1 MTQPGPDDDRIE
13 VDVGD
18 MATVM
23 YASTEFEAEAVRAV
37 LADSGIRSVMVPSGA
52 NVFGFPLAASGR
64 GIPVRVLPD
73 ELDRART
80 ALAQAQFV
88 GRSVDWDD
96 VDVGEIPPDVQRDL
110 GRIGLPGRAAGL
122 LVAAGAVI
130 AAVIGVLI
138 LGGLAMVIWNA
149 LRSAGSLL
157 PAAVLAACATVCAG
171 CAYTLEGRALE
182 GPGNAEVVATA
193 DGDMGGKP
201 VAGVRVDLI
210 RDHANMNRTQVATA
224 VSGKDGRFKLVVDA
238 FGAGWMEEE
247 WLVRASR
254 SGYQNVETTLRL
266 PGSTG
271 GKLMLVTVARGR
283 GERFKEPETSGTI
296 LDEARQYDRGVG
308 TMSR

>member
-1 MTQPGPDDDRIE
+1 MTEPHSESDRIE

-23 YASTEFEAEAVRAV
+23 HASTEFEAEAVRAV
-37 LADSGIRSVMVPSGA
+37 LADAGIRSVMVPTGS
-52 NVFGFPLAASGR
+52 NVFGFPLGASGR

-110 GRIGLPGRAAGL
+110 GHSGLSGRAGGL

-130 AAVIGVLI
+130 AAVIGLLI
-138 LGGLAMVIWNA
+138 LGGIAMTIWNA
-149 LRSAGSLL
+149 IRAVGALL
-157 PAAVLAACATVCAG
+157 PGAAAAACLALCAG
-171 CAYTLEGRALE
+171 CAYTLEGRVLE
-182 GPGNAEVVATA
+182 GPGSAEVVATA

-201 VAGVRVDLI
+201 VAGVRIDLI
-210 RDHANMNRTQVATA
+210 RDHTNMNRTQVATA

-247 WLVRASR
+247 WLVRAGR
-254 SGYQNVETTLRL
+254 SGYQNVENPLRL

-271 GKLMLVTVARGR
+271 GKLLLVTVARGR
-283 GERFKEPETSGTI
+283 SERFKEPETSGTI